1 MDDGRRWDLV
11 PITLA
16 PNQPVADAAPAERTL
31 MGKLTRHAAVSVA
44 SMVVTQVLLLGF
56 AVGAAWSGAMSNI
69 AATTLTTIPAYL
81 VNRRWVWAL
90 RHNERMLADGLPFW
104 ISALFG
110 GICSTI
116 AVAAV
121 DARFDAPIL
130 LAMTNIGVWGA
141 IWFARFFFLEATLT
155 RGTPA
160 VEQATA

>member
-1 MDDGRRWDLV
+1 V

-16 PNQPVADAAPAERTL
+16 PTPPLADVDPAERTL

-56 AVGAAWSGAMSNI
+56 AVGVGWSGGMSNI
-69 AATTLTTIPAYL
+69 AATTLTTIPAYM

-104 ISALFG
+104 ISALVG
-110 GICSTI
+110 GVCSTV

-121 DARFDAPIL
+121 DARFDDPML
-130 LAMTNIGVWGA
+130 LALTNLAVWGA
-141 IWFARFFFLEATLT
+141 IWFVRFFFLEATLT
-155 RGTPA
+155 RGAGALEQPA
-160 VEQATA
+160 A